1 MKLVYIAGPY
11 RAATPWGVEQ
21 NIRAAEDVAVL
32 VHKAG
37 MFAVCPHANS
47 RHMEG
52 IAEDAHFL
60 AGTLEIMRRCDAV
73 LLVPG
78 WQRSEGSR
86 AEVTEATAIGIPV
99 FGSDSRTTAD
109 EAMDA
114 LVLWRDGRGPYDKS
128 FRIRK

>member
-21 NIRAAEDVAVL
+21 NIRAAEDVAVR

-52 IAEDAHFL
+52 IADDAHFL
-60 AGTLEIMRRCDAV
+60 AGTLEMMRRCDAV

-78 WQRSEGSR
+78 WEKSSGSR
-86 AEVTEATAIGIPV
+86 AELEEAKRLNIPV
-99 FGSDSRTTAD
+99 FDGKDGVD
-109 EAMDA
+109 DA
-114 LVLWRDGRGPYDKS
+114 VYIMKCCLL
-128 FRIRK
+128 